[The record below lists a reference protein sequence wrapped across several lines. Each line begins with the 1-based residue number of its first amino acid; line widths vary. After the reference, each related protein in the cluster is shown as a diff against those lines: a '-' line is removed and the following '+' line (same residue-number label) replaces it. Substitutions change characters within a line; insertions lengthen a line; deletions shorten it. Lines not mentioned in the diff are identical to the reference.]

1 MSTVVISESNIPS
14 NSMEKPQPSFSSS
27 ITFLLPET
35 LLCYVFQTK
44 NVKILSAIPG
54 TPSMDKEEVNKF
66 LENKL
71 LLQIGTIDDEG
82 DPNIQPVWFD
92 YDRDRDKLL
101 IITPKAAKKVR
112 NLRSKPNVYFSVDDE
127 NFPYKGVKGKG
138 TAAIIEDPERTVPLG
153 KKINMKY
160 LGTLDHPIPMMILD
174 SAKKG
179 NHVIVEISPRF
190 FSTWDFAKMQ

>member
-1 MSTVVISESNIPS
+1 MSTVVNSESNIPS
-14 NSMEKPQPSFSSS
+14 NSTEKPQPSFSSS

-112 NLRSKPNVYFSVDDE
+112 NLRSKPNMYFSVDDE